1 MKRTRLFLIAVMAV
15 MPMMAFAGK
24 AKVLKIDFKNPI
36 AERKAGGSSLDLMSI
51 VNGTPGSVTLL
62 SYINAIDAAAQD
74 KNIGMIY
81 MTPENVS
88 CGTAQLEELRAALER
103 FRKAGKPIVAYC
115 ENFSNGSYYLASV
128 ADKVILDPAAESMI
142 TGVGTQMIFLKD
154 VLDALGVDVQLI
166 RHGKYKAAGE
176 MYTRS
181 EASPENRLQNEALV
195 GSIWNTISTQIA
207 ASRGCTPEQFNQWVE
222 NLDMINANDYKDKGL
237 VDETWYKDEVD
248 KYLCEQNGVNKISE
262 VSFVKINKY
271 ASKLK
276 KGSRKNKIAVVYAD
290 GEIVIEGSDA
300 DIVGSKMANTLR
312 KVREDKK
319 VKAVVFRVNS
329 PGGSAQA
336 AEAIRHELQLL
347 RAEKPVIV
355 SFGDYAASGGYWI
368 SAESDYIFSDYNT
381 LTGSIGV
388 FGLIP
393 SVGNAIR
400 KNLKVNIETVG
411 TTSHSDMM
419 SGMRKLNDQEVK
431 YVQRQIEKI
440 YDDFTSLVS
449 NGRGMSKDS
458 VDAIGQGRIWSG
470 SDAIRIGLV
479 DKQGGIQDAI
489 DYAAQ
494 KVGLSKEDYRL
505 SIYPVAKDV
514 SLLQMLSGGASD
526 DPEETLTTSV
536 ESQPSLIDLFPAIA
550 RMRELSAPSI
560 WLVSEKKNYF
570 CSAFLKGTRFARRAW
585 RNW

>member
-1 MKRTRLFLIAVMAV
+1 
-15 MPMMAFAGK
+15 MMAFAGK

-62 SYINAIDAAAQD
+62 SYISAIDAAAQD

-128 ADKVILDPAAESMI
+128 ADKVILDPASESMI

-181 EASPENRLQNEALV
+181 EASPENRLQNEVLV
-195 GSIWNTISTQIA
+195 GSIWKTISTQIA

-222 NLDMINANDYKDKGL
+222 NLDMIHAADYKAKGL

-290 GEIVIEGSDA
+290 GEIVNSGSDA

-312 KVREDKK
+312 KVRDDKK

-419 SGMRKLNDQEVK
+419 SGMRKLNDQEVE
-431 YVQRQIEKI
+431 YIQRQIEKI

-458 VDAIGQGRIWSG
+458 VDAIGQGRVWSG
-470 SDAIRIGLV
+470 ADAMRIGLV

-505 SIYPVAKDV
+505 SIYPVAKEV
-514 SLLQMLSGGASD
+514 SLRQMLSGGASD

-536 ESQPSLIDLFPAIA
+536 ESQPSLTDLFPAIA
-550 RMRELSAPSI
+550 RMRELRTPSMMLRMESMMEI
-560 WLVSEKKNYF
+560 K
-570 CSAFLKGTRFARRAW
+570 
-585 RNW
+585 

>member
-1 MKRTRLFLIAVMAV
+1 MKKLRLFIIAVLAV

-36 AERKAGGSSLDLMSI
+36 AERKSGGSSMDLMSI

-62 SYINAIDAAAQD
+62 SYISAIDAAAQD

-128 ADKVILDPAAESMI
+128 ADKVILDPASESMI

-181 EASPENRLQNEALV
+181 EASPENRLQNEVLV
-195 GSIWNTISTQIA
+195 GSIWKTISTQIA

-222 NLDMINANDYKDKGL
+222 NLDMIHATDYKDKGL

-248 KYLCEQNGVNKISE
+248 KYLAEQNGVSKISE

-290 GEIVIEGSDA
+290 GEIVNSGSDA

-400 KNLKVNIETVG
+400 KNLKVNIETIG

-419 SGMRKLNDQEVK
+419 SGMRKLNDQEVE
-431 YVQRQIEKI
+431 YIQRQIEKI

-458 VDAIGQGRIWSG
+458 VDAIGQGRVWSG
-470 SDAIRIGLV
+470 ADAMRIGLV

-536 ESQPSLIDLFPAIA
+536 ESQPSLTDLFPTIA
-550 RMRELSAPSI
+550 RMRELRTPSMMLRMESMMEI
-560 WLVSEKKNYF
+560 K
-570 CSAFLKGTRFARRAW
+570 
-585 RNW
+585 

>member
-1 MKRTRLFLIAVMAV
+1 
-15 MPMMAFAGK
+15 MMAFAGK

-222 NLDMINANDYKDKGL
+222 NLDMINATDYKDKGL

-290 GEIVIEGSDA
+290 GEIVNSGSDA

-312 KVREDKK
+312 KVRDDKK

-419 SGMRKLNDQEVK
+419 SGMRKLNDQEVE
-431 YVQRQIEKI
+431 YIQRQIEKI

-550 RMRELSAPSI
+550 RMRELSAPSMMLRMESMMEI
-560 WLVSEKKNYF
+560 K
-570 CSAFLKGTRFARRAW
+570 
-585 RNW
+585 

>member
-1 MKRTRLFLIAVMAV
+1 
-15 MPMMAFAGK
+15 MMVFAGK

-62 SYINAIDAAAQD
+62 SYISAIDAAAQD

-128 ADKVILDPAAESMI
+128 ADKVILDPASESMI

-181 EASPENRLQNEALV
+181 EASPENRLQNEVLV

-222 NLDMINANDYKDKGL
+222 NLDMIHAADYKDKGL

-248 KYLCEQNGVNKISE
+248 KYLAEQNGVSKISE

-290 GEIVIEGSDA
+290 GEIVNSGSDA

-312 KVREDKK
+312 KVRDDKK

-458 VDAIGQGRIWSG
+458 VDAIGQGRVWSG
-470 SDAIRIGLV
+470 ADAMRIGLV

-505 SIYPVAKDV
+505 SIYPVAKEV

-536 ESQPSLIDLFPAIA
+536 ESQTSLTDLFPAIA
-550 RMRELSAPSI
+550 RMRELSAPSMMLRMESMMEI
-560 WLVSEKKNYF
+560 K
-570 CSAFLKGTRFARRAW
+570 
-585 RNW
+585 

>member
-1 MKRTRLFLIAVMAV
+1 MKKLRLFIIAVLAV

-36 AERKAGGSSLDLMSI
+36 AERKSGGSSLDLMSI

-62 SYINAIDAAAQD
+62 SYISAIDAAAQD

-128 ADKVILDPAAESMI
+128 ADKVILDPASESMI

-195 GSIWNTISTQIA
+195 GSIWKTISTQIA

-222 NLDMINANDYKDKGL
+222 NLDMIHAADYKDKGL

-248 KYLCEQNGVNKISE
+248 KYLAEQNGVSKISE

-290 GEIVIEGSDA
+290 GEIVNSGSDA

-312 KVREDKK
+312 KVRDDKK
-319 VKAVVFRVNS
+319 VKAVVLRVNS

-419 SGMRKLNDQEVK
+419 SGMRKLNDQEVE
-431 YVQRQIEKI
+431 YIQRQIEKI

-458 VDAIGQGRIWSG
+458 VDAIGQGRVWSG

-536 ESQPSLIDLFPAIA
+536 ESQPSLTDLFPAIA
-550 RMRELSAPSI
+550 RMRELRTPSMMLRMESMMEI
-560 WLVSEKKNYF
+560 K
-570 CSAFLKGTRFARRAW
+570 
-585 RNW
+585 

>member
-1 MKRTRLFLIAVMAV
+1 MKKLRLFIIAVLAV

-36 AERKAGGSSLDLMSI
+36 AERKSGGSSLDLMSI

-103 FRKAGKPIVAYC
+103 FRKSGKPIVAYC

-128 ADKVILDPAAESMI
+128 ADKIILDPAAESMI

-222 NLDMINANDYKDKGL
+222 NLDMINATDYKDKGL

-248 KYLCEQNGVNKISE
+248 KYLCEQNGVSKISE

-419 SGMRKLNDQEVK
+419 NGMRKLNDQEVK

-470 SDAIRIGLV
+470 ADAMRIGLV

-536 ESQPSLIDLFPAIA
+536 ESQPSLTDLFPAIA
-550 RMRELSAPSI
+550 RMRELSAPSMMLRMESMMEI
-560 WLVSEKKNYF
+560 K
-570 CSAFLKGTRFARRAW
+570 
-585 RNW
+585 